1 MGFKDD
7 KGKILEDLGTLNF
20 DHQGRSG
27 RTEEEN
33 LLAAGLLT
41 PEEAIEIVKC
51 TLGTQHENQAHHQVG
66 YPPIWI
72 LKPTFQGETWYVKG
86 YFLAEQTWFIS
97 FHPSKSKGA
106 TS

>member
-1 MGFKDD
+1 MQICIPQLMGFKDD

-51 TLGTQHENQAHHQVG
+51 TWELNMRTR
-66 YPPIWI
+66 
-72 LKPTFQGETWYVKG
+72 PTTRWAIRLSG
-86 YFLAEQTWFIS
+86 S
-97 FHPSKSKGA
+97 
-106 TS
+106 